1 MAGGCQFRARLTHS
15 DDHSP
20 MDTETI
26 AEGRFLELCRRDDW
40 EFVHRRI
47 GRAVV
52 AVIALDTDDR
62 LVLVEQF
69 RPAIGAGVIE
79 LPAGLVGDGIDDAK
93 ENALAAAR
101 RELMEET
108 GFEAESWIPLPSV
121 VSSAG
126 LTDERV
132 ELFLARGLHR
142 VGSGGGIESE
152 AITVHQVPLS
162 NLIPWLG
169 RKIDSGF
176 SVDGRVYAA
185 PTFISGFPE

>member
-1 MAGGCQFRARLTHS
+1 M
-15 DDHSP
+15 DDDDP
-20 MDTETI
+20 ETLHD
-26 AEGRFLELCRRDDW
+26 GRYLELRRRGGW
-40 EFVHRRI
+40 EFAHRRI
-47 GRAVV
+47 GRSVV
-52 AVIALDTDDR
+52 AVIAVDREDR
-62 LVLVEQF
+62 LLLVEQF
-69 RPAIGAGVIE
+69 RPAVEAHVIE
-79 LPAGLVGDGIDDAK
+79 LPAGLVGDGIDDAN

-142 VGSGGGIESE
+142 VGPGGGIESE
-152 AITVHQVPLS
+152 AITVHLVPLS

-169 RKIDSGF
+169 RKIDGGC

-185 PTFISGFPE
+185 PTFISVFPE